1 MFPEPITIPWIG
13 ATIGIRFAFLLL
25 AIGVGV
31 VASIVWARR
40 LEGVGPCRVA
50 LAQLAITGGALFGG
64 RLHFELNRLDK
75 HDSLWSVLASA
86 SHLTWSHHAAG
97 AVLGLAVGVAIAAYG
112 IRVPLGKLA
121 DAIVP
126 SAGIGY
132 AIMRVGCVAHG
143 CCTGVVSFCAW
154 CIAWPRESITFH
166 EQVAHGLISEHAPHS
181 ALVHPL
187 QFYFIAMG
195 LAVTVLSLRFY
206 RRKAYDGEIALGAL
220 AWFAGWSALLELYRA
235 DYTGRPYVL
244 GMPQLMWIALAMF
257 TVAVTV
263 LIAKRVAVG
272 RVVAPLLGEAH

>member
-1 MFPEPITIPWIG
+1 MFPEPISIPWIG
-13 ATIGIRFAFLLL
+13 TIGIRYAFLLL
-25 AIGVGV
+25 SIAVGV
-31 VASIVWARR
+31 LAALFFARR
-40 LEGVGPCRVA
+40 LEGLRPWRIA
-50 LAQLAITGGALFGG
+50 LAQIAITGGALFGG
-64 RLHFELNRLDK
+64 RLHFELNRIDK
-75 HDSLWSVLASA
+75 HDSLWSVLGSA

-97 AVLGLAVGVAIAAYG
+97 AVLGLVVGVAIAAYG
-112 IRVPLGKLA
+112 LRIPLGKLA

-143 CCTGVVSFCAW
+143 CCTGVISFCAW

-166 EQVAHGLISEHAPHS
+166 EQVAHGMISEHAPHS

-187 QFYFIAMG
+187 QVYFIAMG
-195 LAVTVLSLRFY
+195 LTLTVLSLRFY

-244 GMPQLMWIALAMF
+244 GMPQLMWVALAMC

-263 LIAKRVAVG
+263 LVANRAAARRVP
-272 RVVAPLLGEAH
+272 APLLGEAH